1 MLVRILLESWSHL
14 PINVLRPGELAA
26 RHWQR
31 LALSSFSMA
40 EQIGRKSEEE
50 CKRAERRGE
59 LLMVGPAVFGNCA
72 IGSRLM

>member
-1 MLVRILLESWSHL
+1 MLIRILLESWSHL

-40 EQIGRKSEEE
+40 EQIDRQGKDA
-50 CKRAERRGE
+50 KGERGGK
-59 LLMVGPAVFGNCA
+59 LLMVGPAVFGKCA